1 MKRLPIEQLTP
12 GMVLAKP
19 ASNPAGQM
27 ILPAGAELT
36 EALIVRLQDM
46 GLTSAHVENSPG
58 EGGAPA
64 QTLAELEQALDRR
77 FRKVTEDPELMRI
90 REAVRRHLR
99 STHSANAGAAGR
111 T

>member
-1 MKRLPIEQLTP
+1 MKRMPIEQLTP

-19 ASNPAGQM
+19 ANNAAGQM
-27 ILPAGAELT
+27 ILPAGTSLDAP
-36 EALIVRLQDM
+36 LIARLQDM

-58 EGGAPA
+58 EEGAPV

-77 FRKVTEDPELMRI
+77 FRRVTEDPELTRI

-99 STHSANAGAAGR
+99 ATHSASTGAAGR
-111 T
+111 A